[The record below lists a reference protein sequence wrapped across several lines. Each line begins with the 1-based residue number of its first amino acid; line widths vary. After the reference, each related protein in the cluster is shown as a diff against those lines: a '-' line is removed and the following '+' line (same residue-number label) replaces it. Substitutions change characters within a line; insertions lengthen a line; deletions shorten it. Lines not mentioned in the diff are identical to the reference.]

1 MTSQT
6 FKIPERDLSFQGYP
20 SHRVRSRVEAMK
32 TTTNLARDQGMRH
45 VAAQLEK
52 SLLTLFEEFPSLCG
66 FAVHDRPGVLDGGAA
81 ALQPDLYLTE
91 VGLFP
96 APGLGEAT
104 LICEEI
110 RDTLV
115 QLIDER
121 PEALELLSGRTF
133 ARTFH

>member
-1 MTSQT
+1 
-6 FKIPERDLSFQGYP
+6 
-20 SHRVRSRVEAMK
+20 MK
-32 TTTNLARDQGMRH
+32 PTTNLARDEGMRH

-52 SLLTLFEEFPSLCG
+52 SLVTLFEEFPSLCG

-96 APGLGEAT
+96 TPGLGEAT

-121 PEALELLSGRTF
+121 PEALELLCGRTF